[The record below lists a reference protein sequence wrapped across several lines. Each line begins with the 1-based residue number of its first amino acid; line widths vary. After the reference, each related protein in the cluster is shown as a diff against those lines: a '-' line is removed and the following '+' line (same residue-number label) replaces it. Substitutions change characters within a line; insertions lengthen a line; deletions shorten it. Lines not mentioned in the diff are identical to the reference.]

1 MLRLLILTTCS
12 ILALYTAIV
21 ITLCFDTPQRM
32 LIFLHW
38 AKLPLNPKFDQPE
51 YYGFGHNRIRN
62 FKIQTSDNVMIGA
75 WHILPTEYYEK
86 HALREREGDLGT
98 VFDDALKEHDT
109 FVYFHGNALHRA
121 SPWRVEFYKSLSSKF
136 SRSNIIAIDYR
147 GFGDSESTPSETGLR
162 LDAQAVLRW
171 LNDRKVANDHISL
184 IGHSLGTGVA
194 TTLAY
199 DMSKAGHPPKAL
211 ILQAGYT
218 SISTLVFEYNII
230 PYLSLL
236 TPLTY
241 NPKLQDWAV
250 SKLNHRFDSLSRIR
264 HVSSPILII
273 FGSKDW
279 EIPVLNSHKLF
290 HRAILGER
298 EFEDLERFVNKTI
311 TRTIIPDEATIYK
324 HPQRIHMVEIHH
336 ADHNNLGYFD
346 MTYQAIHDLIN

>member
-12 ILALYTAIV
+12 LLSLYTAIV

-32 LIFLHW
+32 V
-38 AKLPLNPKFDQPE
+38 
-51 YYGFGHNRIRN
+51 RN

-86 HALREREGDLGT
+86 YALREREGDLGT
-98 VFDDALKEHDT
+98 IFDDALKEHDT

-171 LNDRKVANDHISL
+171 LNDRKVANNHISL

-199 DMSKAGHPPKAL
+199 DMSKAGQPPKAL

-264 HVSSPILII
+264 HVSSPILIL

-298 EFEDLERFVNKTI
+298 EFEDLEKFVNKTI

-324 HPQRIHMVEIHH
+324 HPQKIHMVEVHH